1 MADIPL
7 TEKEV
12 DLLQSGLAQPVRIY
26 EEDMPLAEGLSK
38 RGLAVVTG
46 VRSFLLKTT
55 GDGAVAIA
63 KARRPKARRPLQPA
77 FAGLNASEC
86 NEWLATL
93 PPVPAWGQ

>member
-7 TEKEV
+7 TRKEV
-12 DLLQSGLAQPVRIY
+12 DLLQSGLAQPRRIY

-46 VRSFLLKTT
+46 VRSVHLKTT

-63 KARRPKARRPLQPA
+63 KTRRPLQPA
-77 FAGLNASEC
+77 FAGLTASEC

>member
-1 MADIPL
+1 MMADIPL

-12 DLLQSGLAQPVRIY
+12 DLLRSGLVRPVLLFQ
-26 EEDMPLAEGLSK
+26 EEIPLAEGLSK

-46 VRSFLLKTT
+46 VRKVHLKTT

-63 KARRPKARRPLQPA
+63 KARRPLQPA
-77 FAGLNASEC
+77 FAGLTASEC

>member
-1 MADIPL
+1 VMADIAL

-12 DLLQSGLAQPVRIY
+12 DLLRSGLVRPVLLFQ
-26 EEDMPLAEGLSK
+26 EEIPLAEGLSK

-46 VRSFLLKTT
+46 VRKGILKTT

-63 KARRPKARRPLQPA
+63 KARRPLQPA
-77 FAGLNASEC
+77 FAGLTASEC